1 LHNLRHIAH
10 ALGGEVSGRQVL
22 APGPGHSP
30 HDRSLAVR
38 PAPNASDGLLIYS
51 HSGDDWRACRDHV
64 LSRLGITHDRAPK
77 VTEKYW
83 LPEADEPRKG
93 RIERAVTLW
102 HQATEPRGTV
112 VERYLASRGLALA
125 PELALR
131 VIRFH
136 PACPWR
142 VDGEYVRVAAML
154 AVMRDIH
161 TNEITAVQRTA
172 LNETG
177 AKMGRMTLG
186 RKTGAAIKL
195 SADEEVTMGLVIGEG
210 LETVFSAMRLSFN
223 PAWAVGDASNV
234 RLFPILSGIGSLTI
248 IVDNDENGVGQR
260 AALECSNRWTGAGR
274 EVFRIVPNRCGE
286 DINDVVKRIVI

>member
-1 LHNLRHIAH
+1 
-10 ALGGEVSGRQVL
+10 
-22 APGPGHSP
+22 
-30 HDRSLAVR
+30 
-38 PAPNASDGLLIYS
+38 
-51 HSGDDWRACRDHV
+51 
-64 LSRLGITHDRAPK
+64 
-77 VTEKYW
+77 
-83 LPEADEPRKG
+83 
-93 RIERAVTLW
+93 
-102 HQATEPRGTV
+102 
-112 VERYLASRGLALA
+112 
-125 PELALR
+125 
-131 VIRFH
+131 
-136 PACPWR
+136 
-142 VDGEYVRVAAML
+142 ML

-210 LETVFSAMRLSFN
+210 LETVLSAMRLSFN

-260 AALECSNRWTGAGR
+260 AALQVRKVLLEREREEPEPIHEIARYRSDNRLCCPGAFPLFESVCSDNGGRKPPSGSRTSGNARTAAPRMLACMAPAAHAGGQCGAFLDGHSSMR
-274 EVFRIVPNRCGE
+274 
-286 DINDVVKRIVI
+286 K